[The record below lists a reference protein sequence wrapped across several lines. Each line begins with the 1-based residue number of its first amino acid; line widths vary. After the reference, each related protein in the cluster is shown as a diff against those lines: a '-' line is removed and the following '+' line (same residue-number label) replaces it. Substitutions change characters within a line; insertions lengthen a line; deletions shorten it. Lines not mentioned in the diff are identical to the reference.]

1 MQGHAGRATRGLSG
15 ERDTLYYDGQCG
27 MCRRSVATLRRLDWF
42 GRLAY
47 QDSTALSDDELPV
60 SRESSLTGMPMR
72 TKEGDVLVGFP
83 AVRRAMRR
91 TPLGFLPALV
101 LYVPVISHIGRR
113 VYGAIARHRRR
124 DGVSCDVC
132 ATETSRAE

>member
-1 MQGHAGRATRGLSG
+1 MSG
-15 ERDTLYYDGQCG
+15 ARDTLYYDGRCG
-27 MCRRSVATLRRLDWF
+27 MCRRSVRALKRLDWL

-47 QDSTALSDDELPV
+47 QDSTALSDEELPV

-72 TKEGDVLVGFP
+72 TNGGGVLVGFP

-91 TPLGFLPALV
+91 TPLGLIPALI
-101 LYVPVISHIGRR
+101 LYVPGLSHIGRR
-113 VYGAIARHRRR
+113 VYETIAAHRRR

-132 ATETSRAE
+132 ATGPASAE